1 MNKNKV
7 VIVYLLMLM
16 NHVAHIFE
24 ETWGRFWLID
34 SFYGLG
40 WFLVANWVLLC
51 IPVVLFYFVLHER
64 RWAHHLSI
72 IYAGIMILNGVG
84 HNIAT
89 IVTGRYFGGFAG
101 GYTGIGLII
110 IGSAMIYYLLKAF
123 RSSGSW

>member
-1 MNKNKV
+1 
-7 VIVYLLMLM
+7 
-16 NHVAHIFE
+16 
-24 ETWGRFWLID
+24 
-34 SFYGLG
+34 
-40 WFLVANWVLLC
+40 
-51 IPVVLFYFVLHER
+51 
-64 RWAHHLSI
+64 
-72 IYAGIMILNGVG
+72 MILNGVG